1 MVVEAKHFYNNPS
14 VTVPDV
20 VSQVHLYAEDA
31 ALSDEYKISKAWLI
45 MFSEEYMSQKRVI
58 SEYKSKAM
66 EEILDLLRQ
75 NARLT
80 ADDIAAMTKKS
91 VDEVK
96 AIIKKLEDDGVIL
109 GYAAIVNPEKDAAER
124 DKVLAEIQIQVQ
136 PQREHGFD
144 AIADRIYRFPQVRSL
159 YLMSGGYDLKVVI
172 EGDNLRDVA
181 MFVSEKLSTLDGV
194 RSTKTSFIL
203 KKYKEND
210 IVYVVDENDSREMHA

>member
-1 MVVEAKHFYNNPS
+1 
-14 VTVPDV
+14 
-20 VSQVHLYAEDA
+20 
-31 ALSDEYKISKAWLI
+31 
-45 MFSEEYMSQKRVI
+45 
-58 SEYKSKAM
+58 M

-75 NARLT
+75 NARLSVE
-80 ADDIAAMTKKS
+80 DISSMTKKTPA
-91 VDEVK
+91 EVA
-96 AIIKKLEDDGVIL
+96 AIIKKLEDEGVIL
-109 GYAAIVNPEKDAAER
+109 KYAAIVNPEKDAVAR

-172 EGDNLRDVA
+172 EGDNLREVA
-181 MFVSEKLSTLDGV
+181 MFVSEKLSTLEGV

-210 IVYVVDENDSREMHA
+210 IVYVEDENDSREMHA